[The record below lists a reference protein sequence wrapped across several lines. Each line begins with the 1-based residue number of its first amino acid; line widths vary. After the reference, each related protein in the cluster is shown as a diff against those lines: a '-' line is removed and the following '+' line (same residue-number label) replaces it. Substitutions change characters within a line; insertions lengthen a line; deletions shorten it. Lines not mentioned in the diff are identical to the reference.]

1 MNNMVLNGVPR
12 CWRVNKTVIYR
23 KRLSWVSQS
32 RHYQRSPCS
41 TQSVPLLCS
50 SIISCPAPAL
60 APALFCWF
68 IVLTLTLGHGKCWS
82 SVGGPLSHSYRIS
95 LTCPQPSRR
104 RTVFVEE
111 HKMSQD
117 QAEQNIQMWKVKKLI
132 KSLDSAR
139 GCVAPPLTPYCPGL
153 PMVFTFFLNK
163 STVQA
168 LP

>member
-1 MNNMVLNGVPR
+1 MI
-12 CWRVNKTVIYR
+12 W
-23 KRLSWVSQS
+23 
-32 RHYQRSPCS
+32 
-41 TQSVPLLCS
+41 
-50 SIISCPAPAL
+50 AL
-60 APALFCWF
+60 HC
-68 IVLTLTLGHGKCWS
+68 LTLTLGHGKL
-82 SVGGPLSHSYRIS
+82 VGPLSHSYRISLS

-153 PMVFTFFLNK
+153 QRFGINLQCGHFHDQFDYTSQSKTPLWPSITCFIYTLLCRIKFRGPPPCLPR
-163 STVQA
+163 STAQPRISNLV
-168 LP
+168 